1 VRRWIRRHWLV
12 TTGALAVVLLGGGA
26 AALLLVF
33 RNHAT
38 PVSVGAAVSR
48 FRHEDSGAPSRS
60 SLRSDSLPPAGVYVY
75 RTLGGEGLSL
85 PNGDR
90 AYPNRTTMTVT
101 PSPCGVIVQ
110 WAAIVE
116 HSEQYEEC
124 LGPGGSI
131 TMVSSSVTETFFGVQ
146 TRDTVTC
153 SPGAYLRPPTLTV
166 GERWTFACTEPQ
178 EQWRG
183 SGQLIGIQPVAVGRD
198 RIMALHTRIV
208 VDFTGKEEGTNP
220 SDYWFALD
228 DSRLLAWRG
237 SVDVSQGSSPLGSVD
252 YHEQYDLALI
262 AATPVR

>member
-1 VRRWIRRHWLV
+1 
-12 TTGALAVVLLGGGA
+12 
-26 AALLLVF
+26 
-33 RNHAT
+33 
-38 PVSVGAAVSR
+38 
-48 FRHEDSGAPSRS
+48 
-60 SLRSDSLPPAGVYVY
+60 
-75 RTLGGEGLSL
+75 
-85 PNGDR
+85 
-90 AYPNRTTMTVT
+90 MTVT

-166 GERWTFACTEPQ
+166 GERWTFACTEP
-178 EQWRG
+178 
-183 SGQLIGIQPVAVGRD
+183 VAVGRD

-237 SVDVSQGSSPLGSVD
+237 SVDVSQGSSPLGSVH